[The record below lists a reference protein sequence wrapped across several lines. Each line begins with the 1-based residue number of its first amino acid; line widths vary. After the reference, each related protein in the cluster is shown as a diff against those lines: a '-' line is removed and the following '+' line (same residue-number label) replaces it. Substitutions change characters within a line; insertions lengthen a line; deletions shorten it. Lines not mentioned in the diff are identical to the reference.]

1 MSSAR
6 DAVAATPRDRAPAR
20 IILALALSQTLVWAG
35 GFYVFPALLAT
46 WHAELGWSKATLS
59 GGFTAALLVAAAAS
73 PLAGRLVDRGHGRAV
88 LALAAAGVG
97 VGLLVLSRVTT
108 PWAFVLVWALI
119 GLALAGALYD
129 ACFAFVTHRF
139 PHDARRV
146 ITRITLIAG
155 FAGTV
160 SFPTAAW
167 TAAAF
172 GWRGSLV
179 VFALLVLA
187 VAVPLIVSV
196 GPETARPSPTHRR
209 AAAAGARRTLA
220 RPAFWGLTLAFALM
234 ALVQGM
240 IVTHLL
246 PLLADRGVA
255 AGGAVLA
262 AACLGPMQV
271 VGRLA
276 MMAAERHVAVAGI
289 ALAMLAVVLAGLAAL
304 WLAPSALALVAVF
317 VVFHGA
323 GYGVYSI
330 VRPVLT
336 ADVLGRAGFG
346 VVHGTMATAAIVATA
361 AAPSLAAVLEQAGG
375 YDLVLVAATAAI
387 LTAIAA
393 LLAAL
398 RSAKAATSPAST
410 ASGEGAARRV

>member
-1 MSSAR
+1 MVASRETKSPTTA
-6 DAVAATPRDRAPAR
+6 AAAATADRAPAR
-20 IILALALSQTLVWAG
+20 IVLALALAQTLVWAG

-59 GGFTAALLVAAAAS
+59 GAFTAALLVAAAAS
-73 PLAGRLVDRGHGRAV
+73 PLAGRLVDRGHGRA
-88 LALAAAGVG
+88 LMALSATG
-97 VGLLVLSRVTT
+97 VGLGLLLLSRVTT
-108 PWAFVLVWALI
+108 PWAFAVVWALI

-129 ACFAFVTHRF
+129 ACFSFVTHRF

-146 ITRITLIAG
+146 ITRITLVAG

-167 TAAAF
+167 TASAF

-179 VFALLVLA
+179 VFALLILA
-187 VAVPLIVSV
+187 VAVPLVWSV
-196 GPETARPSPTHRR
+196 GAETARPSSTRRR
-209 AAAAGARRTLA
+209 AAAAGAKRTLT

-240 IVTHLL
+240 IITHLL
-246 PLLADRGVA
+246 PILADRGVA
-255 AGGAVLA
+255 AGAAVLA
-262 AACLGPMQV
+262 ASCIGPMQV

-276 MMAAERHVAVAGI
+276 MMAVERHVAIAGI
-289 ALAMLAVVLAGLAAL
+289 ALAMLAVVLAGLVAL
-304 WLAPSALALVAVF
+304 WLAPSAPALVAVF
-317 VVFHGA
+317 VLLHGA

-336 ADVLGRAGFG
+336 AEVLGRDGFG

-361 AAPSLAAVLEQAGG
+361 AAPSLAAVIQEMGG
-375 YDLVLVAATAAI
+375 YDVVIVAAIAAI
-387 LTAIAA
+387 LTG
-393 LLAAL
+393 LAAL
-398 RSAKAATSPAST
+398 VAALRPA
-410 ASGEGAARRV
+410 AG

>member
-1 MSSAR
+1 M
-6 DAVAATPRDRAPAR
+6 V
-20 IILALALSQTLVWAG
+20 LALALAQTLVWAG

-59 GGFTAALLVAAAAS
+59 GAFTAALLVAAAAS
-73 PLAGRLVDRGHGRAV
+73 PLAGRLVDRGHGRA
-88 LALAAAGVG
+88 LMALSATG
-97 VGLLVLSRVTT
+97 VGLGLLLLSRVTT
-108 PWAFVLVWALI
+108 PWAFAVVWALI

-129 ACFAFVTHRF
+129 ACFSFVTHRF

-146 ITRITLIAG
+146 ITRITLVAG

-167 TAAAF
+167 TASAF

-179 VFALLVLA
+179 VFALLILA
-187 VAVPLIVSV
+187 VAVPLVWSV
-196 GPETARPSPTHRR
+196 GGESARPSSTRRR

-240 IVTHLL
+240 IITHLL

-255 AGGAVLA
+255 AGAAVLA
-262 AACLGPMQV
+262 ASCIGPMQV

-276 MMAAERHVAVAGI
+276 MMAVERHVAIAGI
-289 ALAMLAVVLAGLAAL
+289 ALAMLAVVLAGLVAL
-304 WLAPSALALVAVF
+304 WLAPSAPALVAVF
-317 VVFHGA
+317 VLLHGA

-336 ADVLGRAGFG
+336 AEVLGRDGFG
-346 VVHGTMATAAIVATA
+346 VVHGTMATAAILATA
-361 AAPSLAAVLEQAGG
+361 AAPSLAAVIQGLGG
-375 YDLVLVAATAAI
+375 YDVVIVAAITAILTGLAALVAALRTA
-387 LTAIAA
+387 T
-393 LLAAL
+393 
-398 RSAKAATSPAST
+398 R
-410 ASGEGAARRV
+410 

>member
-1 MSSAR
+1 VVASREANRSTP
-6 DAVAATPRDRAPAR
+6 AVGAAGADRAPGR
-20 IILALALSQTLVWAG
+20 IVLALALAQTLVWAG

-59 GGFTAALLVAAAAS
+59 GAFTAALLVAAAAS
-73 PLAGRLVDRGHGRAV
+73 PLAGRLVDRGHGRA
-88 LALAAAGVG
+88 LMALSATG
-97 VGLLVLSRVTT
+97 VGLGLLLLSRVTT
-108 PWAFVLVWALI
+108 PWAFAVVWALI

-129 ACFAFVTHRF
+129 ACFSFVTHRF

-146 ITRITLIAG
+146 ITRITLVAG

-167 TAAAF
+167 TASAF

-179 VFALLVLA
+179 VFALLILA
-187 VAVPLIVSV
+187 VAVPLVWSV
-196 GPETARPSPTHRR
+196 GGESARPSSTRRR

-240 IVTHLL
+240 IITHLL

-255 AGGAVLA
+255 AGAAVLA
-262 AACLGPMQV
+262 ASCIGPMQV

-276 MMAAERHVAVAGI
+276 MMAVERHVAIAGI
-289 ALAMLAVVLAGLAAL
+289 ALAMLAVVLAGLVAL
-304 WLAPSALALVAVF
+304 WLAPSAPALVAVF
-317 VVFHGA
+317 VLLHGA

-336 ADVLGRAGFG
+336 AEVLGRDGFG
-346 VVHGTMATAAIVATA
+346 VVHGTMATAAILATA
-361 AAPSLAAVLEQAGG
+361 AAPSLAAVIQGLGG
-375 YDLVLVAATAAI
+375 YDVVIVAAITAILTGLAALVAALRTA
-387 LTAIAA
+387 T
-393 LLAAL
+393 
-398 RSAKAATSPAST
+398 R
-410 ASGEGAARRV
+410 